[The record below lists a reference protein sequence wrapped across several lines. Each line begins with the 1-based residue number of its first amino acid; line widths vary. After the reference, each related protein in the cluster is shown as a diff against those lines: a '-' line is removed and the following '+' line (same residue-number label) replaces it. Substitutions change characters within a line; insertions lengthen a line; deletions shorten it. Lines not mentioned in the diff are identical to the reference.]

1 MKCCITLPR
10 NLTLLPYGVISPCKV
25 PLTSLAL
32 SSLPLHSGLTGS
44 ALRLLSSFPASPQP
58 PATPALALLS
68 LQVDELMRQEL
79 KSLRL
84 AVDREEDRPFK
95 ALKAR

>member
-1 MKCCITLPR
+1 MSVDRCRDQGQMPR
-10 NLTLLPYGVISPCKV
+10 PKV
-25 PLTSLAL
+25 LKEPTWEGWWPPAAF
-32 SSLPLHSGLTGS
+32 SGLTGS